1 MNHIK
6 MIWQFVLK
14 LERHDNFG
22 KIFDSHIFM
31 FSHLLGCT
39 YFVVYNALEIVKKH
53 TYNESNI
60 YIYIYM
66 YVYIF

>member
-1 MNHIK
+1 MTICAEARTAWYF
-6 MIWQFVLK
+6 IFII
-14 LERHDNFG
+14 G

-53 TYNESNI
+53 TYNESHI
-60 YIYIYM
+60 YIYKYIYM